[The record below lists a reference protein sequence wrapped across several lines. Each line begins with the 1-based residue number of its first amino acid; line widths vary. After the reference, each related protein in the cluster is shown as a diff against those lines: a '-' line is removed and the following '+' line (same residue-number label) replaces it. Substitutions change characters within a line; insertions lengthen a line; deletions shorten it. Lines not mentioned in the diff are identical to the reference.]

1 MASSP
6 EWLKEYYQRVSDEKS
21 MELVRKDSFTNWALI
36 TLLGTIAIYG
46 QFLLSA
52 FPPFI
57 VIGALVI
64 IFILMFR
71 FYLRSCIS
79 YSNLRRLDAIKHTIE
94 LYWMEGD
101 SSFEGVKEFI
111 RIHDHECWSVV
122 SLRKSLLTQLQA
134 GFLVLFLPPFFALL
148 YEIFKLHTNF
158 FEPLWVLAC
167 YVALGFLVAYIV
179 MELLFIRR
187 YKPLQRHKPL
197 ERVMS
202 CEATEPG

>member
-1 MASSP
+1 
-6 EWLKEYYQRVSDEKS
+6 

>member
-1 MASSP
+1 MTGTP

-21 MELVRKDSFTNWALI
+21 MELIRKDSFTNWALI

-46 QFLLSA
+46 QFLLSS
-52 FPPFI
+52 FPPFL

-64 IFILMFR
+64 ITILMFR

-94 LYWMEGD
+94 LHWMQGD
-101 SSFEGVKEFI
+101 PTFDDVKEFI

-122 SLRKSLLTQLQA
+122 SQRKSLLTQLQA
-134 GFLVLFLPPFFALL
+134 GFLVLFLPSLFALL

-167 YVALGFLVAYIV
+167 YIALGFLVGYIV

-187 YKPLQRHKPL
+187 YKPLQRRKPL
-197 ERVMS
+197 ERATS
-202 CEATEPG
+202 CEAD

>member
-1 MASSP
+1 
-6 EWLKEYYQRVSDEKS
+6 

-46 QFLLSA
+46 QFLLSS

-64 IFILMFR
+64 ITILMFR

-79 YSNLRRLDAIKHTIE
+79 YSNLRRLDSIKHTIE

-101 SSFEGVKEFI
+101 PNFEGVKEFI
-111 RIHDHECWSVV
+111 HIHDHECWSVV

-134 GFLVLFLPPFFALL
+134 GFLVLFLPSLLALM

-158 FEPLWVLAC
+158 FEPLWVLAS
-167 YVALGFLVAYIV
+167 YVALVFLVVYIV

-187 YKPLQRHKPL
+187 YKPLQLRKPL
-197 ERVMS
+197 EPAKS
-202 CEATEPG
+202 CEATQPG